1 MKKFPKAKKIITT
14 LRGSINASN
23 NLWSGVLY
31 DGEKAF
37 FSKTHNITHIV
48 DRVGGGDSFMAGLIY
63 GLRVLKDDQ
72 DALEFAAAASSLKH
86 TIKGDFN
93 LVTIDEVN
101 RILSGDTSGRVSR

>member
-1 MKKFPKAKKIITT
+1 MPSNLYDPDT
-14 LRGSINASN
+14 SNASVN
-23 NLWSGVLY
+23 
-31 DGEKAF
+31 E
-37 FSKTHNITHIV
+37 
-48 DRVGGGDSFMAGLIY
+48 
-63 GLRVLKDDQ
+63 